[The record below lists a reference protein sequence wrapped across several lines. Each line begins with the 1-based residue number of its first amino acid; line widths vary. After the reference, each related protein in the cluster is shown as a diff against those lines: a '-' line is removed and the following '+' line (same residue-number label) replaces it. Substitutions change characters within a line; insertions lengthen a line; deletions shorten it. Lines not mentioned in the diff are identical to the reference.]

1 MGIKVCLGKWGG
13 GTLGVV
19 MVDGPFMKGCDMGRI
34 GGWRKA
40 WAVALAAGMAV
51 LGTAA
56 HGEEEASFPPPS
68 VWEGFGDTGLPGT
81 GKTWSLAGGF
91 TNAETGMEWAWTS
104 ARGTPRIREEDPVLA
119 LRGASTGAQRGTLMS
134 VSPLTNGIGRVRFT
148 AMLDSTSTNAAIQLD
163 LLADGNVFAT
173 CGAPGAENGE
183 AVELEAVPTAAPLV
197 SVDAFCISNKGA
209 TCVID
214 DLEIEPF
221 RLFVA
226 VEGPE
231 GGDLP
236 LSRETD
242 IEAKLW
248 HAAAEVEFEWTIEPP
263 FAGWANDW
271 GDPHLTLLPAAE
283 DLGKTFTLTAHLSE
297 AGDSNAYAEASCELT
312 VSDSM
317 NPRFLDFED
326 ARGINYNT
334 NDGAVVEMRGMN
346 WRWFNVC
353 SSDAR
358 DAKIGAASARFRH
371 TSLAAPAILE
381 SLDPFDGVG
390 AVTLHCAGFQ
400 SNRTVNFEL
409 QVMGDGEDWTTVGE
423 FSSRDCLDITNSVF
437 VLQVQRRDAVCVRLV
452 TTGLAGEIADIDN
465 ISILPYGESPPL
477 LAADIPPIA
486 VLGRPTEV
494 VFTLLHAEGMVR
506 EWTTSLE
513 PPSEA
518 AEFEELPGGDCLFTF
533 LPETEA
539 DFGEYSLSV
548 AAEFPDGTTCRT
560 QATVR
565 VVEAPSFELAGTE
578 SIVVPGVV
586 DVAVANVALH
596 GANTNDWRVEWSA
609 EPGFANTPTVAHK
622 SRYRIGG
629 GTTEA
634 DVGTHVLT
642 AVLTDLGTTAKTTNT
657 LAIVVSSTNEPA
669 PPTPIEETYWIESYA
684 PPMLCLRATNTVPRV
699 FTVFAVESPLD
710 GNEEPAWVWS
720 SAPATSAA
728 PALVEFDLSEFPSEG
743 RSTAMFGV
751 RISSPGQESD
761 GDGGDE

>member
-1 MGIKVCLGKWGG
+1 MFKKRE
-13 GTLGVV
+13 
-19 MVDGPFMKGCDMGRI
+19 MGRI
-34 GGWRKA
+34 GGWRR
-40 WAVALAAGMAV
+40 ALAAAGMMVA
-51 LGTAA
+51 LGAAA
-56 HGEEEASFPPPS
+56 HGQEASFPPPT
-68 VWEGFGDTGLPGT
+68 VWEGFDDTGLPGT
-81 GKTWSLAGGF
+81 GAGWSASGGF

-104 ARGTPRIREEDPVLA
+104 ARGAPRIREEDPALA
-119 LRGASTGAQRGTLMS
+119 LRGASTGSQRGTLTS
-134 VSPLTNGIGRVRFT
+134 RTPLTNGIGRVRFT
-148 AMLDSTSTNAAIQLD
+148 AMLDSTATNAAIRLD
-163 LLADGNVFAT
+163 LLADGVPFAT
-173 CGAPGAENGE
+173 CSAEGATNREP
-183 AVELEAVPTAAPLV
+183 VELVAVPTAAPLV
-197 SVDAFCISNKGA
+197 SVGAFCISNRGA

-231 GGDLP
+231 NGDLP

-242 IEAKLW
+242 VEAKLW
-248 HAAAEVEFEWTIEPP
+248 HAAEDVEFEWTIEPA

-271 GDPHLTLLPAAE
+271 RDPHLTLLPAEE
-283 DLGKTFTLTAHLSE
+283 DKNQTFTLTAHLWE
-297 AGDSNAYAEASCELT
+297 AGDEDTHAEASCELT

-334 NDGAVVEMRGMN
+334 NEGAIVTMRGMN

-371 TSLAAPAILE
+371 TSLAVPAILE

-409 QVMGDGEDWTTVGE
+409 QVMGDGEEWTKVGE

-437 VLQVQRRDAVCVRLV
+437 VLQVARRDSVWLRLV

-465 ISILPYGESPPL
+465 ISILPHGESPPV
-477 LAADIPPIA
+477 LAAEIPSIA
-486 VLGRPTEV
+486 VVGRPLEV
-494 VFTLLHAEGMVR
+494 EFTLLHAEGMVR
-506 EWTTSLE
+506 DWTTSLE
-513 PPSEA
+513 PPSEV
-518 AEFEELPGGDCLFTF
+518 AEFEELPGGDLAFRF
-533 LPETEA
+533 APETEA

-565 VVEAPSFELAGTE
+565 VVAAPSFELAGEE
-578 SIVVPGVV
+578 SLVVVPNVV
-586 DVAVANVALH
+586 DVTVTNVVLH
-596 GANTNDWRVEWSA
+596 GTNTTAWSVEWLA
-609 EPGFANTPTVAHK
+609 EPGFANEPTLAHK

-657 LAIVVSSTNEPA
+657 LAIAVSSTNEPV
-669 PPTPIEETYWIESYA
+669 PPTPIEETYVIESYA
-684 PPMLCLRATNTVPRV
+684 PPLLCLRATNTVPRV
-699 FTVFAVESPLD
+699 FTAFAVASPLD
-710 GNEEPAWVWS
+710 GPDEERWIWS
-720 SAPATSAA
+720 LAPVTSAA
-728 PALVEFDLSEFPSEG
+728 PSLVEFDLSGFPAG
-743 RSTAMFGV
+743 RPTAMFGV
-751 RISSPGQESD
+751 RVSVPGEAAE
-761 GDGGDE
+761 GGGDE

>member
-1 MGIKVCLGKWGG
+1 MKECNRS
-13 GTLGVV
+13 GV
-19 MVDGPFMKGCDMGRI
+19 
-34 GGWRKA
+34 GGWRRTLA
-40 WAVALAAGMAV
+40 GTLAAGMV
-51 LGTAA
+51 LLGAA
-56 HGEEEASFPPPS
+56 AQGQEASFPPPT
-68 VWEGFGDTGLPGT
+68 VWAGFDDTGLPGT
-81 GKTWSLAGGF
+81 GTAWSSSGGF
-91 TNAETGMEWAWTS
+91 TNAATGMEWAWTS
-104 ARGTPRIREEDPVLA
+104 ARGTPRIREENPVLA
-119 LRGASTGAQRGTLMS
+119 LRGASTGSQRGTLTS
-134 VSPLTNGIGRVRFT
+134 ISPLTNGIGRVRFT
-148 AMLDSTSTNAAIQLD
+148 AMLDSTAAGVAIRLD
-163 LLADGNVFAT
+163 LLADGVPFAT
-173 CGAPGAENGE
+173 CSAEGATNREP
-183 AVELEAVPTAAPLV
+183 VELVAVPTAAPLV
-197 SVDAFCISNKGA
+197 SVGAFCISNRGA

-231 GGDLP
+231 NGDLP

-242 IEAKLW
+242 VEAKLW
-248 HAAAEVEFEWTIEPP
+248 HAADDVEFEWTIEPP

-271 GDPHLTLLPAAE
+271 RDPHLTLLPAEE
-283 DLGKTFTLTAHLSE
+283 DKNQTFTLTAHLWE
-297 AGDSNAYAEASCELT
+297 AGDEDTHAEASCELT

-334 NDGAVVEMRGMN
+334 NEGAIVTMRGMN

-358 DAKIGAASARFRH
+358 DAKIGAVSARFRH
-371 TSLAAPAILE
+371 TSLAVPAILE

-409 QVMGDGEDWTTVGE
+409 QVMGDGEEWTKVGE

-437 VLQVQRRDAVCVRLV
+437 VLQVDRMDAVCVRLV

-465 ISILPYGESPPL
+465 ISILPHGESPPV
-477 LAADIPPIA
+477 LAAEIPPIA
-486 VLGRPTEV
+486 VVGRPLEV
-494 VFTLLHAEGMVR
+494 EFTLLHAEGMVR

-518 AEFEELPGGDCLFTF
+518 AAFEELPGGDCLFTF
-533 LPETEA
+533 RPETEA
-539 DFGEYSLSV
+539 DFGEYELSV

-565 VVEAPSFELAGTE
+565 VVAAPSFELAGEE
-578 SIVVPGVV
+578 SLVVPDVV
-586 DVAVANVALH
+586 DVTVTNVVLH
-596 GANTNDWRVEWSA
+596 GTNTTAWSVDWLA
-609 EPGFANTPTVAHK
+609 EPGFANEPTVAHK

-657 LAIVVSSTNEPA
+657 LAIAVSSTNEPV
-669 PPTPIEETYWIESYA
+669 PPTPIEEAYWIESYSPA
-684 PPMLCLRATNTVPRV
+684 PPLLCLRATNTVPRV

-710 GNEEPAWVWS
+710 GPGEAAWIWS
-720 SAPATSAA
+720 SAPATSSA
-728 PALVEFDLSEFPSEG
+728 PALVEFDLSEFPAEG
-743 RSTAMFGV
+743 HSTAMFGV
-751 RISSPGQESD
+751 RISAPGQDSD
-761 GDGGDE
+761 GGGGDE